1 MPTTLWDLAE
11 GDSARLT
18 GFAPDL
24 ADSWL
29 LRLEE
34 LGFQPGEDVVCVT
47 APRFGA
53 PRTYRVNNTFF
64 SVDDVIARCMFTEPG
79 GASASGGEAA

>member
-1 MPTTLWDLAE
+1 MPTTLWDMAE
-11 GDSARLT
+11 GDSARLA
-18 GFAPDL
+18 GFSPDL
-24 ADSWL
+24 APSWL

-53 PRTYRVNNTFF
+53 PRTYRVNNSFF
-64 SVDDVIARCMFTEPG
+64 SVDDEIARCMFTGPG
-79 GASASGGEAA
+79 SDAA

>member
-1 MPTTLWDLAE
+1 MSATLWDLTE
-11 GDSARLT
+11 GDSARLV

-24 ADSWL
+24 AASWL

-34 LGFQPGEDVVCVT
+34 LGFQRGEAVVCVT

-53 PRTYRVNNTFF
+53 PRTYRVNNSFF
-64 SVDDVIARCMFTEPG
+64 SVEDEIARRMYTEQ
-79 GASASGGEAA
+79 GGEAA